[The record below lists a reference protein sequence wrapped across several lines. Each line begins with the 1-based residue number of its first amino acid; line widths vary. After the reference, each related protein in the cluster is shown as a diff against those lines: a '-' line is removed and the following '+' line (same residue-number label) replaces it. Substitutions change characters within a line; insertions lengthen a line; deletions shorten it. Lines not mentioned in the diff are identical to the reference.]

1 MSKRR
6 KNFFL
11 HRLFCWLM
19 ALHIINISVDVP
31 EHFSPRMLHGAQK
44 EDLSVNRIE
53 SIGELVLEQWLGIID
68 AVPEQEESNRE
79 SDVLNI
85 EHDYFSA
92 PLFAFTLQ
100 PASWHLIPRPAGLT
114 CERAFSHVQEISS
127 PPPQHGY
134 LFRASLKA

>member
-6 KNFFL
+6 KSFFL

-31 EHFSPRMLHGAQK
+31 EHYSPRRLHGANK
-44 EDLSVNRIE
+44 ADLSVNKIE
-53 SIGELVLEQWLGIID
+53 SIGELVLEDWLGIFD
-68 AVPEQEESNRE
+68 ACPEQDESDKD

-92 PLFAFTLQ
+92 PLFSFSLQ
-100 PASWHLIPRPAGLT
+100 PASWHLIPRPVGLT
-114 CERAFSHVQEISS
+114 FIRVFSHVLEITS
-127 PPPQHGY
+127 PPPQQ
-134 LFRASLKA
+134 

>member
-31 EHFSPRMLHGAQK
+31 EHFSPRMIHGAQK

-53 SIGELVLEQWLGIID
+53 SIGELILENWLGITD
-68 AVPEQEESNRE
+68 ALPERDDAKEE
-79 SDVLNI
+79 SDVANI

-92 PLFAFTLQ
+92 PLFSFSLK
-100 PASWHLIPRPAGLT
+100 PVYWHLADRPVGLT
-114 CERAFSHVQEISS
+114 FIRAFSHVQEINS
-127 PPPQHGY
+127 PPPQG
-134 LFRASLKA
+134 